1 MQIKN
6 KIVISFLMS
15 TLIIGCND
23 NKLDLTNKPKSNTS
37 SVTKKISSS
46 PTKKEILLNSSTP
59 LKNNVFRSVELS
71 SNIDTNSSSEQNKI
85 NVGLI
90 PTKLSINYVN
100 GNGQHQV
107 AMFLDINQDYSK
119 YIINNISAINDSS
132 IYVFLIGDD
141 DNELIDKIYCSDDQ
155 KNNLY
160 LVVNNKQISSA
171 NRNCNKDG
179 LTYYQKYFSSNFS
192 KDKLPII
199 VFGDGSFVEN
209 ADKANTDLINDYNSI
224 AKGN

>member
-1 MQIKN
+1 MQIRN
-6 KIVISFLMS
+6 QIFLSLLMS
-15 TLIIGCND
+15 TLIIGCHD
-23 NKLDLTNKPKSNTS
+23 NKLDLTKKTNASKIIKKTS
-37 SVTKKISSS
+37 SSQ
-46 PTKKEILLNSSTP
+46 TKKENLLNSSTP
-59 LKNNVFRSVELS
+59 LKNNVFESVES
-71 SNIDTNSSSEQNKI
+71 SSTIENNSSSAQNKI

-100 GNGQHQV
+100 GSGKHQV
-107 AMFLDINQDYSK
+107 AMFLDITQDYSK
-119 YIINNISAINDSS
+119 YIINNISSINDSS

-155 KNNLY
+155 KSNLY
-160 LVVNNKQISSA
+160 LVINNKQISSA

-179 LTYYQKYFSSNFS
+179 LTYYKQYFSSNFS

-209 ADKANTDLINDYNSI
+209 ADKANTNLINDYNNI
-224 AKGN
+224 MKGN